1 MSKLF
6 LGKEQDYWI
15 FSNVEKFQCSQFD
28 KRESFRMSKI
38 FCILNVHLQGE
49 EFLRICLGE
58 EEFLRYWCRIFSTPI
73 LGVEIFLSKFILS
86 KKLHHALS
94 KIFCRGKKPV
104 SKKFC
109 RNSGVL
115 PFLRRACCR
124 FRCFTKD
131 WADLKGALGQLLK
144 DRDSSN

>member
-1 MSKLF
+1 
-6 LGKEQDYWI
+6 
-15 FSNVEKFQCSQFD
+15 
-28 KRESFRMSKI
+28 MSKI

-94 KIFCRGKKPV
+94 KIFCRGKKPM

-115 PFLRRACCR
+115 PTPFMSYDP
-124 FRCFTKD
+124 T
-131 WADLKGALGQLLK
+131 LKNVQIGQAALGISRYLYRKSPAIIICCTLVC
-144 DRDSSN
+144 

>member
-1 MSKLF
+1 
-6 LGKEQDYWI
+6 
-15 FSNVEKFQCSQFD
+15 
-28 KRESFRMSKI
+28 MSKI
-38 FCILNVHLQGE
+38 FCILNVDLQGE

-58 EEFLRYWCRIFSTPI
+58 EEFLRNWCRIFSTPM

-115 PFLRRACCR
+115 PKYRPISKSPRHIHSSIQLGPYNNHKPKKLEFLDVFHVQPQGKDSR
-124 FRCFTKD
+124 F
-131 WADLKGALGQLLK
+131 GAQISMG
-144 DRDSSN
+144 R